1 MHVIIARNH
10 QIIPE
15 LSGKE
20 REREREGER
29 EGEREREGE
38 IEPNREQHRA
48 KSVMQ
53 KALPSIYQAKK

>member
-20 REREREGER
+20 R
-29 EGEREREGE
+29 EREREGE